1 MIIFHHDPCCVLDQ
15 PVYGKVKI
23 GQGQEFVH
31 QSNQKL
37 YTVYFGEEVLIGD
50 SILDKGKRSTIT
62 RIKEEQGTDGAL
74 LRTFTCH
81 G

>member
-1 MIIFHHDPCCVLDQ
+1 MLKAIYLLFTNNRQ
-15 PVYGKVKI
+15 NMG
-23 GQGQEFVH
+23 
-31 QSNQKL
+31 
-37 YTVYFGEEVLIGD
+37 TLI
-50 SILDKGKRSTIT
+50 KGKRSTIT